1 MTMKPVALVA
11 VAFVAA
17 CGGSAGSSDSGIRG
31 HAVIGICAAEQE
43 GMDCTAPFRGSFQI
57 RRSGE
62 LVRTVQTGN
71 GGRFRARLNP
81 GRYVLQSEGALP
93 YLAPIVV
100 VVREHAFTSVQL
112 GFDSGIR

>member
-1 MTMKPVALVA
+1 MKLVALAA
-11 VAFVAA
+11 VAFITA

-31 HAVIGICAAEQE
+31 HAVVGICAAEQE
-43 GMDCTAPFRGSFQI
+43 GMDCTAPFKGSFQI

-62 LVRTVQTGN
+62 LVRAVQTDS
-71 GGRFRARLNP
+71 GGRFQVTLDP
-81 GRYVLQSEGALP
+81 GRYVLRSGGALP
-93 YLAPIVV
+93 YLTPRVV